1 MGHKHSPQNIENVF
15 CATTPTAPCKQ
26 LSKMTV
32 SSPFENPGGQ
42 QFLPPPALQHKQATS
57 PMSLPVCQP
66 AGRDGTSK
74 PAPEAPIS
82 PWFTALLSDPHS
94 ISRRRTRP
102 HFLPLS
108 FLGAICTFLQMVF
121 CMVILA
127 ELQTIRKDF
136 HKSSHPNLL
145 LG

>member
-1 MGHKHSPQNIENVF
+1 M
-15 CATTPTAPCKQ
+15 TPMTPCKQ

-32 SSPFENPGGQ
+32 SSPFENPEGQ
-42 QFLPPPALQHKQATS
+42 QFLPPPALQHKHATS

-66 AGRDGTSK
+66 AGREGTSK
-74 PAPEAPIS
+74 QAPEAPIS
-82 PWFTALLSDPHS
+82 PGFTALLSAPHS
-94 ISRRRTRP
+94 ISMRRTP
-102 HFLPLS
+102 SHFLPLS

-145 LG
+145 PG